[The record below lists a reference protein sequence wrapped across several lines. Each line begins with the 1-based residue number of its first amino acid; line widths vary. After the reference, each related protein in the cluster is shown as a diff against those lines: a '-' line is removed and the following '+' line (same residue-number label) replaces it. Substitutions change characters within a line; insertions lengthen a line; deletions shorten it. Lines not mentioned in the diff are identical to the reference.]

1 MYCEYS
7 DWVRAQKQPITWAA
21 GIPSIHEKQLNT
33 NRGGVVSPQN
43 SCSSGL
49 GFFPSNAWKEEN
61 RALLSNRVV
70 NWAVHLQPNENLA
83 EPWGTPS
90 CEVRWMDGKHITI
103 LLQNCSTAHASL
115 ALWVGWRFMGCCF
128 GASLPFPQWLLWG
141 VTSGFKDFSCIN

>member
-61 RALLSNRVV
+61 RALLSCYLKTG
-70 NWAVHLQPNENLA
+70 WWIELFTSSQMKTLQSLV
-83 EPWGTPS
+83 EPLL
-90 CEVRWMDGKHITI
+90 VRWNGWMEST
-103 LLQNCSTAHASL
+103 LQSYCKTA
-115 ALWVGWRFMGCCF
+115 ALPMPVWHCEWAGGSWDAPLEHRFPSHSDCC
-128 GASLPFPQWLLWG
+128 G
-141 VTSGFKDFSCIN
+141 V